1 MLDHFFFAV
10 VLIKYLGTNNNSRD
24 HSNLIKRFSYRALK
38 GMWSM
43 LWRIEAAGRN
53 QEDVVLFSCQIINT
67 GQTGRGWSSWTARHI
82 ICQSLL
88 CTSETLLKLLHCT
101 CKCSLTAAVD
111 FFSPTLQI
119 IHSSCGWA
127 PTIIPPLKSFLVLMG
142 ERCDQRWASTKDC
155 CSKFK
160 DLNPK
165 LPLVMFKLCFSF
177 TL

>member
-1 MLDHFFFAV
+1 MLDRVFFAV

-43 LWRIEAAGRN
+43 LWWIEAAGRN

-111 FFSPTLQI
+111 FFPLLCK
-119 IHSSCGWA
+119 SSTA
-127 PTIIPPLKSFLVLMG
+127 LVDELPPLYRLWRAFWSWW
-142 ERCDQRWASTKDC
+142 EREMWSTLSLNKRLLFKIQRS
-155 CSKFK
+155 
-160 DLNPK
+160 
-165 LPLVMFKLCFSF
+165 
-177 TL
+177 

>member
-53 QEDVVLFSCQIINT
+53 REDVVLFSCQIINT

-165 LPLVMFKLCFSF
+165 IATGDV
-177 TL
+177 

>member
-111 FFSPTLQI
+111 FFFPYSANHPQLLWMSSHHYTASEELSGPDGREMWSTLSLNKRLLFKI
-119 IHSSCGWA
+119 
-127 PTIIPPLKSFLVLMG
+127 
-142 ERCDQRWASTKDC
+142 QRS
-155 CSKFK
+155 
-160 DLNPK
+160 
-165 LPLVMFKLCFSF
+165 
-177 TL
+177 